1 MYRANFSIC
10 GSISVISPTG
20 RSADVGSKMCLVQ
33 ARANIRAHDKL
44 DALDLGL
51 HEHDPHV
58 FRLGRVG
65 VPAQRLDRI
74 RL

>member
-1 MYRANFSIC
+1 
-10 GSISVISPTG
+10 
-20 RSADVGSKMCLVQ
+20 MCLVQ

-65 VPAQRLDRI
+65 VPTQRLDRI
-74 RL
+74 RLQKKKKDSF

>member
-1 MYRANFSIC
+1 
-10 GSISVISPTG
+10 
-20 RSADVGSKMCLVQ
+20 MCLVQ
-33 ARANIRAHDKL
+33 PCADIRAHDKL

-74 RL
+74 RLQKKETLV